1 VRKAFG
7 PCIMIIYPGRFKIK
21 TKVLTRDD
29 QGQLRAGRRPRHR
42 RTYTDALGGE
52 DELRFHLDKIQTIAA
67 RRCR

>member
-29 QGQLRAGRRPRHR
+29 QGQLCADGAPG
-42 RTYTDALGGE
+42 TVE
-52 DELRFHLDKIQTIAA
+52 PIQMLWG
-67 RRCR
+67 